1 MKTTVAEILKRQL
14 LRKWRRAKICVS
26 CALICAAPL
35 SLLSAYGADL
45 KLEPKSELKSELK
58 PDMKP
63 ELKYASESAL
73 KSKLNS
79 GLKYDSPA
87 AILHELRRFR
97 QMGSALYIA
106 AHPDDENTELLAFL
120 ARGRNYRTAY
130 LSLTRGDGGQNVLGS
145 DLGAKLGVARTQ
157 ELIAARQIDGAQQFF
172 SRAVDFGFSKNYIET
187 LNVWDKKA
195 VLSDV
200 VRVIRQFRPDI
211 LITRFSPS
219 PGGTHGHHT
228 ASAVLAMEAF
238 KLAGDSSAFPE
249 HGLPPWQ
256 PKRILWNT
264 SIWQKDKIAPGN
276 ILKIDAGGKDL
287 VSGESFTELAEF
299 SRGMHK
305 TQGFD
310 SFKMP
315 GGKASPRIESFQLL
329 DGAPTSA
336 DIMDGVDTSWH
347 RVEGGEAIAKM
358 SDEVI
363 SHFDMNDPAASLPAL
378 LKLRSQL
385 AQLPKSSSLNSVIE
399 EKRAQLDRIV
409 QACLGLEVTTTT
421 TAAQGDVVPGE
432 PITLHHSAVLHA
444 KLPSHITV
452 QLTGV
457 RYPAVQ
463 KTIDQKFVFKSNQP
477 HTWQAVETLPATAL
491 LAHPWW
497 LRVDGT
503 AGMFEVGDPNL
514 IGSAENAPSFPIE
527 EMFEIAG
534 QPFVVHDHLVQ
545 IKTIAGAQL
554 SRPLDI
560 IAPVSLQCSVETLV
574 FTPGTSK
581 TIEVE
586 ITAAR
591 ANTKG
596 ALQLQAPA
604 EWKIS
609 PASQAFS
616 LDKVGA
622 SAKYTFTVSAPAH
635 PSSAQLVASADIN
648 GVQYKSKR
656 EEVNYSHI
664 PTQVLHAPSTVR
676 AVCLDLN
683 TRGQTV
689 GFIPGAGEL
698 LPENLQQMG
707 YTVKVLDDNDLTEE
721 KLHGLDAIVLGVRA
735 FNVRKNID
743 AVMPQLF
750 EYVKS
755 GGTVIVQYNRPDKM
769 NTDKLAPYSLHISS
783 GRVTDEKSIVTFLAP
798 ESPVLNSPNKITSTD
813 FDGWVQ
819 ERGLYFADR
828 WDKNFTPILSCSD
841 SGEEPLKGGLLVA
854 QYGKGHFVYTGLS
867 FFRQLPAGVPGAYR
881 LLANMIALSK

>member
-1 MKTTVAEILKRQL
+1 MKPDMQ
-14 LRKWRRAKICVS
+14 
-26 CALICAAPL
+26 P
-35 SLLSAYGADL
+35 
-45 KLEPKSELKSELK
+45 ELKSELK
-58 PDMKP
+58 SA
-63 ELKYASESAL
+63 LESAL

-79 GLKYDSPA
+79 GLKYDSPSS
-87 AILHELRRFR
+87 ILHELRRFR

-106 AHPDDENTELLAFL
+106 AHPDDENTELLAYL

-238 KLAGDSSAFPE
+238 KLAGDSNAFPE

-264 SIWQKDKIAPGN
+264 SVWQKDKIAPGN

-315 GGKASPRIESFQLL
+315 GGKASPRLESFQLL
-329 DGAPTSA
+329 DGAPASG

-347 RVEGGEAIAKM
+347 RVEGGEAIARM
-358 SDEVI
+358 SDAVI

-385 AQLPKSSSLNSVIE
+385 AQLPQSASLNSVIE
-399 EKRAQLDRIV
+399 EKRAHLDRIV
-409 QACLGLEVTTTT
+409 QACLGLEVTTTI
-421 TAAQGDVVPGE
+421 AQGDVVPGE
-432 PITLHHSAVLHA
+432 AITLHHSAALHA
-444 KLPSHITV
+444 NLPSHVTV
-452 QLTGV
+452 HLTGV

-463 KTIDQKFVFKSNQP
+463 KNIDQKFVFKSNQT
-477 HTWQAVETLPATAL
+477 HTWEDVETLPATAL

-514 IGSAENAPSFPIE
+514 IGSAENAPSYPIE
-527 EMFEIAG
+527 VIFEIAG

-545 IKTIAGAQL
+545 IKTNAAGAKL

-560 IAPVSLQCSVETLV
+560 IAPVSLQCSIETLV

-596 ALQLQAPA
+596 ALQLEAPA
-604 EWKIS
+604 EWKVS
-609 PASQAFS
+609 PASQAFN

-622 SAKYTFTVSAPAH
+622 SAKYTFTVSAPTHPGSAH
-635 PSSAQLVASADIN
+635 LVASADIN

-656 EEVNYSHI
+656 EEVNYPHI
-664 PTQVLHAPSTVR
+664 PTQVLHAPSIVR
-676 AVCLDLN
+676 AVCLELN

-707 YTVKVLDDNDLTEE
+707 YTVKVLDDSDLTEE
-721 KLHGLDAIVLGVRA
+721 KMRGLDAIVLGVRA
-735 FNVRKNID
+735 LNVRKNID
-743 AVMPQLF
+743 AGMPQLF
-750 EYVKS
+750 EYVKN

-769 NTDKLAPYSLHISS
+769 NTETLAPYSLHISS
-783 GRVTDEKSIVTFLAP
+783 GRVSDEKSAVTFLAP
-798 ESPVLNSPNKITSTD
+798 ENPVLNSPNKITSAD

-828 WDKNFTPILSCSD
+828 WGQNFTPIIACSD